1 MRINEIIETFIS
13 GDWGNEILTEETPNA
28 VYCVRGADIVPISNN
43 DLSNIPLR
51 YISNKSLEN
60 RLLQSGDIVVEKSGG
75 SPTQSTG
82 RVIFISDELI
92 KAKGHVVCSNFC
104 TAFRVKEGWNP
115 YFVYQYWQ
123 YVYNAGV
130 FFNFEGKTS
139 GLRNLQIDNALS
151 SIPIEHY
158 PISYQNSISAA
169 LSSIED
175 KIHLNRSI
183 NDNLEKMAKQLYDYW
198 FVQFDFPDENGRP
211 YKSSGGEMVWNEKL
225 KREIPQGWNN
235 CVLGD
240 YIGRIT
246 NGLNPRKNFIL
257 GSGNNYYVTIRSLV
271 GTTIEWNNCDRCDD
285 EALSK
290 INSRSQLQV
299 GDIIFSAIGTI
310 GRTFYILEEPTNWN
324 ISETSFT
331 LRAKEN
337 VPTDFFYGMLRSNE
351 IQRKADKA
359 AMGSTLRCL
368 VMDSLCSLQYVK
380 IPSKIMQSFSA
391 KVSPMYR
398 QIHQNNKEIVRL
410 TKQRDELLPLLMNGQ
425 ASLNY
430 HLSYSFADFSIL
442 YI

>member
-1 MRINEIIETFIS
+1 
-13 GDWGNEILTEETPNA
+13 
-28 VYCVRGADIVPISNN
+28 
-43 DLSNIPLR
+43 
-51 YISNKSLEN
+51 
-60 RLLQSGDIVVEKSGG
+60 
-75 SPTQSTG
+75 
-82 RVIFISDELI
+82 
-92 KAKGHVVCSNFC
+92 
-104 TAFRVKEGWNP
+104 
-115 YFVYQYWQ
+115 
-123 YVYNAGV
+123 
-130 FFNFEGKTS
+130 
-139 GLRNLQIDNALS
+139 
-151 SIPIEHY
+151 
-158 PISYQNSISAA
+158 
-169 LSSIED
+169 
-175 KIHLNRSI
+175 
-183 NDNLEKMAKQLYDYW
+183 MAKQLYDYW

-398 QIHQNNKEIVRL
+398 QIHQNNKEIARL

-430 HLSYSFADFSIL
+430 HLSYSFAAISIL
-442 YI
+442 YRHKLYNIENEKSSYTHRSGWNGTCFIQRAA